1 MTQHVNRWP
10 SSSTNRCDEEID
22 SVPKDY
28 DDSNPWVLKAPHE
41 KEYQYFYQRRRT
53 ERIRVSRPG
62 KA

>member
-22 SVPKDY
+22 SVPEDY

-41 KEYQYFYQRRRT
+41 KEYQYFYQRG
-53 ERIRVSRPG
+53 ELNVSG
-62 KA
+62 